1 MNAEWRWDFAIEIL
15 PNMLWATLNT
25 ILAAGIGY
33 AIAAI
38 MGLIFL
44 LGQRTPIKIVNI
56 INREIVEF
64 IRSTPLLIQLFFVY
78 FVLPQFGITLS
89 AWVCGM
95 ITIGLHF
102 GTYLSEV
109 YRGALE
115 GVPKTQWEACR
126 ALNFSTFYTYRKIV
140 LPQAFPIAIPGMGNY
155 LVGIFKD
162 TPLLSTIGVA
172 ELFHAATAVGG
183 YHYRYLEPYTIVGII
198 FLTLSIPAAIWIRI
212 IVKFSDVTKQYGDLV
227 VLDKL
232 NLEIKKNEMV
242 SIIGPSGSGKTTV
255 LRVLMT
261 LEKINQGVIHLDG
274 EPLTHMDKDGSL
286 VEASEKYL
294 RERRSKIGMV
304 FQQFNLFPHMTA
316 LQNCIEAPIEVLG
329 MRKEEAEERALELLE
344 LVGLTDKKDQHP
356 SRLSGGQQQRVAIA
370 RALAMRP
377 KVMLLDEIT
386 SALDPEVVGEVL
398 NVIRSLNKEHSL
410 TMIMVTHQMGFAR
423 EISDRVCFFNEGKI
437 FEQGPP
443 EKLFGD
449 PQNDRTKQF
458 LHAVLD
464 AN

>member
-15 PNMLWATLNT
+15 PQMLWATLNT

-33 AIAAI
+33 AIAAVV
-38 MGLIFL
+38 GLLFL
-44 LGQRTPIKIVNI
+44 VGQRTPIKIINM

-126 ALNFSTFYTYRKIV
+126 ALNFSMFYTYRKIV

-198 FLTLSIPAAIWIRI
+198 FLTLSIPAAIWIRKI
-212 IVKFSDVTKQYGDLV
+212 EKNV
-227 VLDKL
+227 
-232 NLEIKKNEMV
+232 NLSQGKIKK
-242 SIIGPSGSGKTTV
+242 
-255 LRVLMT
+255 
-261 LEKINQGVIHLDG
+261 
-274 EPLTHMDKDGSL
+274 
-286 VEASEKYL
+286 
-294 RERRSKIGMV
+294 
-304 FQQFNLFPHMTA
+304 
-316 LQNCIEAPIEVLG
+316 
-329 MRKEEAEERALELLE
+329 
-344 LVGLTDKKDQHP
+344 
-356 SRLSGGQQQRVAIA
+356 
-370 RALAMRP
+370 
-377 KVMLLDEIT
+377 
-386 SALDPEVVGEVL
+386 
-398 NVIRSLNKEHSL
+398 
-410 TMIMVTHQMGFAR
+410 
-423 EISDRVCFFNEGKI
+423 
-437 FEQGPP
+437 EQ
-443 EKLFGD
+443 L
-449 PQNDRTKQF
+449 
-458 LHAVLD
+458 
-464 AN
+464 

>member
-33 AIAAI
+33 AIAAVV
-38 MGLIFL
+38 GLLFL

-115 GVPKTQWEACR
+115 GVPRTQWEACR

-198 FLTLSIPAAIWIRI
+198 FLTLSIPAAIWIRKI
-212 IVKFSDVTKQYGDLV
+212 EKNV
-227 VLDKL
+227 
-232 NLEIKKNEMV
+232 NLAQGKIKK
-242 SIIGPSGSGKTTV
+242 
-255 LRVLMT
+255 
-261 LEKINQGVIHLDG
+261 
-274 EPLTHMDKDGSL
+274 
-286 VEASEKYL
+286 
-294 RERRSKIGMV
+294 
-304 FQQFNLFPHMTA
+304 
-316 LQNCIEAPIEVLG
+316 
-329 MRKEEAEERALELLE
+329 
-344 LVGLTDKKDQHP
+344 
-356 SRLSGGQQQRVAIA
+356 
-370 RALAMRP
+370 
-377 KVMLLDEIT
+377 
-386 SALDPEVVGEVL
+386 
-398 NVIRSLNKEHSL
+398 
-410 TMIMVTHQMGFAR
+410 
-423 EISDRVCFFNEGKI
+423 
-437 FEQGPP
+437 EQ
-443 EKLFGD
+443 L
-449 PQNDRTKQF
+449 
-458 LHAVLD
+458 
-464 AN
+464 

>member
-15 PNMLWATLNT
+15 PQMLLATLNT

-38 MGLIFL
+38 VGLLFL
-44 LGQRTPIKIVNI
+44 LGQRTPIKIVNM

-126 ALNFSTFYTYRKIV
+126 ALNFTTFYTYRRIV

-183 YHYRYLEPYTIVGII
+183 YHYRYLEPYTIVGLI
-198 FLTLSIPAAIWIRI
+198 FLSLLIPASMWII
-212 IVKFSDVTKQYGDLV
+212 KIEKNV
-227 VLDKL
+227 
-232 NLEIKKNEMV
+232 NLAQGKIKK
-242 SIIGPSGSGKTTV
+242 
-255 LRVLMT
+255 
-261 LEKINQGVIHLDG
+261 
-274 EPLTHMDKDGSL
+274 
-286 VEASEKYL
+286 
-294 RERRSKIGMV
+294 
-304 FQQFNLFPHMTA
+304 
-316 LQNCIEAPIEVLG
+316 
-329 MRKEEAEERALELLE
+329 
-344 LVGLTDKKDQHP
+344 
-356 SRLSGGQQQRVAIA
+356 
-370 RALAMRP
+370 
-377 KVMLLDEIT
+377 
-386 SALDPEVVGEVL
+386 
-398 NVIRSLNKEHSL
+398 
-410 TMIMVTHQMGFAR
+410 
-423 EISDRVCFFNEGKI
+423 
-437 FEQGPP
+437 
-443 EKLFGD
+443 
-449 PQNDRTKQF
+449 
-458 LHAVLD
+458 
-464 AN
+464 

>member
-38 MGLIFL
+38 VGLLFL
-44 LGQRTPIKIVNI
+44 LGQRTPIKIVNMV
-56 INREIVEF
+56 NREIVEF

-126 ALNFSTFYTYRKIV
+126 ALNFTTFYTYRRIV

-198 FLTLSIPAAIWIRI
+198 FLILSVPAAMGIR
-212 IVKFSDVTKQYGDLV
+212 
-227 VLDKL
+227 KL
-232 NLEIKKNEMV
+232 ESSVNKSK
-242 SIIGPSGSGKTTV
+242 
-255 LRVLMT
+255 
-261 LEKINQGVIHLDG
+261 
-274 EPLTHMDKDGSL
+274 
-286 VEASEKYL
+286 
-294 RERRSKIGMV
+294 ER
-304 FQQFNLFPHMTA
+304 
-316 LQNCIEAPIEVLG
+316 
-329 MRKEEAEERALELLE
+329 
-344 LVGLTDKKDQHP
+344 
-356 SRLSGGQQQRVAIA
+356 
-370 RALAMRP
+370 
-377 KVMLLDEIT
+377 
-386 SALDPEVVGEVL
+386 
-398 NVIRSLNKEHSL
+398 
-410 TMIMVTHQMGFAR
+410 
-423 EISDRVCFFNEGKI
+423 
-437 FEQGPP
+437 
-443 EKLFGD
+443 
-449 PQNDRTKQF
+449 
-458 LHAVLD
+458 
-464 AN
+464 

>member
-15 PNMLWATLNT
+15 PQMLWATLNT

-38 MGLIFL
+38 VGLLFL
-44 LGQRTPIKIVNI
+44 LGQRTPIKIVNM

-115 GVPKTQWEACR
+115 GIPKSQWEACR

-198 FLTLSIPAAIWIRI
+198 FLALSIPAAIWIRKI
-212 IVKFSDVTKQYGDLV
+212 EKNV
-227 VLDKL
+227 
-232 NLEIKKNEMV
+232 NLAQGKIKK
-242 SIIGPSGSGKTTV
+242 
-255 LRVLMT
+255 
-261 LEKINQGVIHLDG
+261 
-274 EPLTHMDKDGSL
+274 
-286 VEASEKYL
+286 
-294 RERRSKIGMV
+294 
-304 FQQFNLFPHMTA
+304 
-316 LQNCIEAPIEVLG
+316 
-329 MRKEEAEERALELLE
+329 
-344 LVGLTDKKDQHP
+344 
-356 SRLSGGQQQRVAIA
+356 
-370 RALAMRP
+370 
-377 KVMLLDEIT
+377 
-386 SALDPEVVGEVL
+386 
-398 NVIRSLNKEHSL
+398 
-410 TMIMVTHQMGFAR
+410 
-423 EISDRVCFFNEGKI
+423 
-437 FEQGPP
+437 EQ
-443 EKLFGD
+443 L
-449 PQNDRTKQF
+449 
-458 LHAVLD
+458 
-464 AN
+464 

>member
-33 AIAAI
+33 AIAVI
-38 MGLIFL
+38 VGLLFL

-198 FLTLSIPAAIWIRI
+198 FLTLSIPAAIWIRKI
-212 IVKFSDVTKQYGDLV
+212 EKNV
-227 VLDKL
+227 
-232 NLEIKKNEMV
+232 NLAQGKIKK
-242 SIIGPSGSGKTTV
+242 
-255 LRVLMT
+255 
-261 LEKINQGVIHLDG
+261 
-274 EPLTHMDKDGSL
+274 
-286 VEASEKYL
+286 
-294 RERRSKIGMV
+294 
-304 FQQFNLFPHMTA
+304 
-316 LQNCIEAPIEVLG
+316 
-329 MRKEEAEERALELLE
+329 
-344 LVGLTDKKDQHP
+344 
-356 SRLSGGQQQRVAIA
+356 
-370 RALAMRP
+370 
-377 KVMLLDEIT
+377 
-386 SALDPEVVGEVL
+386 
-398 NVIRSLNKEHSL
+398 
-410 TMIMVTHQMGFAR
+410 
-423 EISDRVCFFNEGKI
+423 
-437 FEQGPP
+437 EQ
-443 EKLFGD
+443 L
-449 PQNDRTKQF
+449 
-458 LHAVLD
+458 
-464 AN
+464 

>member
-15 PNMLWATLNT
+15 PQMLLATLNT
-25 ILAAGIGY
+25 ILAAGVGY
-33 AIAAI
+33 AIATI
-38 MGLIFL
+38 VGLLFL

-183 YHYRYLEPYTIVGII
+183 YHYRYLEPYTIVGLI
-198 FLTLSIPAAIWIRI
+198 FLILSIPAAIWIRKI
-212 IVKFSDVTKQYGDLV
+212 ERNVNVAQGK
-227 VLDKL
+227 
-232 NLEIKKNEMV
+232 IKK
-242 SIIGPSGSGKTTV
+242 
-255 LRVLMT
+255 
-261 LEKINQGVIHLDG
+261 
-274 EPLTHMDKDGSL
+274 
-286 VEASEKYL
+286 
-294 RERRSKIGMV
+294 
-304 FQQFNLFPHMTA
+304 
-316 LQNCIEAPIEVLG
+316 
-329 MRKEEAEERALELLE
+329 
-344 LVGLTDKKDQHP
+344 
-356 SRLSGGQQQRVAIA
+356 
-370 RALAMRP
+370 
-377 KVMLLDEIT
+377 
-386 SALDPEVVGEVL
+386 
-398 NVIRSLNKEHSL
+398 
-410 TMIMVTHQMGFAR
+410 
-423 EISDRVCFFNEGKI
+423 
-437 FEQGPP
+437 EQ
-443 EKLFGD
+443 L
-449 PQNDRTKQF
+449 
-458 LHAVLD
+458 
-464 AN
+464 

>member
-15 PNMLWATLNT
+15 PQMLWATLNT

-38 MGLIFL
+38 VGLLFL

-64 IRSTPLLIQLFFVY
+64 IRSTPLLIQLFFIY

-183 YHYRYLEPYTIVGII
+183 YHYRYLEPYTIVGLI
-198 FLTLSIPAAIWIRI
+198 FLTLSIPAAMWIRKI
-212 IVKFSDVTKQYGDLV
+212 EKNV
-227 VLDKL
+227 
-232 NLEIKKNEMV
+232 NLAQGKIKK
-242 SIIGPSGSGKTTV
+242 
-255 LRVLMT
+255 
-261 LEKINQGVIHLDG
+261 
-274 EPLTHMDKDGSL
+274 
-286 VEASEKYL
+286 
-294 RERRSKIGMV
+294 
-304 FQQFNLFPHMTA
+304 
-316 LQNCIEAPIEVLG
+316 
-329 MRKEEAEERALELLE
+329 
-344 LVGLTDKKDQHP
+344 
-356 SRLSGGQQQRVAIA
+356 
-370 RALAMRP
+370 
-377 KVMLLDEIT
+377 
-386 SALDPEVVGEVL
+386 
-398 NVIRSLNKEHSL
+398 
-410 TMIMVTHQMGFAR
+410 
-423 EISDRVCFFNEGKI
+423 
-437 FEQGPP
+437 EQ
-443 EKLFGD
+443 L
-449 PQNDRTKQF
+449 
-458 LHAVLD
+458 
-464 AN
+464 

>member
-33 AIAAI
+33 AIAAVV
-38 MGLIFL
+38 GLLFL
-44 LGQRTPIKIVNI
+44 LGQRTPIKIVNM

-126 ALNFSTFYTYRKIV
+126 ALNFSTFYTYRRIV

-198 FLTLSIPAAIWIRI
+198 FLTLSIPAAIWIRKI
-212 IVKFSDVTKQYGDLV
+212 EKNV
-227 VLDKL
+227 
-232 NLEIKKNEMV
+232 NLAQGKIKK
-242 SIIGPSGSGKTTV
+242 
-255 LRVLMT
+255 
-261 LEKINQGVIHLDG
+261 
-274 EPLTHMDKDGSL
+274 
-286 VEASEKYL
+286 
-294 RERRSKIGMV
+294 
-304 FQQFNLFPHMTA
+304 
-316 LQNCIEAPIEVLG
+316 
-329 MRKEEAEERALELLE
+329 
-344 LVGLTDKKDQHP
+344 
-356 SRLSGGQQQRVAIA
+356 
-370 RALAMRP
+370 
-377 KVMLLDEIT
+377 
-386 SALDPEVVGEVL
+386 
-398 NVIRSLNKEHSL
+398 
-410 TMIMVTHQMGFAR
+410 
-423 EISDRVCFFNEGKI
+423 
-437 FEQGPP
+437 EQI
-443 EKLFGD
+443 
-449 PQNDRTKQF
+449 
-458 LHAVLD
+458 
-464 AN
+464 

>member
-126 ALNFSTFYTYRKIV
+126 ALNFTTFYTYRRIV

-198 FLTLSIPAAIWIRI
+198 FLILSVPAAMGIRKLENSVNKSQGK
-212 IVKFSDVTKQYGDLV
+212 VK
-227 VLDKL
+227 
-232 NLEIKKNEMV
+232 N
-242 SIIGPSGSGKTTV
+242 
-255 LRVLMT
+255 
-261 LEKINQGVIHLDG
+261 
-274 EPLTHMDKDGSL
+274 
-286 VEASEKYL
+286 
-294 RERRSKIGMV
+294 
-304 FQQFNLFPHMTA
+304 
-316 LQNCIEAPIEVLG
+316 
-329 MRKEEAEERALELLE
+329 
-344 LVGLTDKKDQHP
+344 
-356 SRLSGGQQQRVAIA
+356 
-370 RALAMRP
+370 
-377 KVMLLDEIT
+377 
-386 SALDPEVVGEVL
+386 
-398 NVIRSLNKEHSL
+398 
-410 TMIMVTHQMGFAR
+410 
-423 EISDRVCFFNEGKI
+423 
-437 FEQGPP
+437 
-443 EKLFGD
+443 
-449 PQNDRTKQF
+449 
-458 LHAVLD
+458 
-464 AN
+464 

>member
-15 PNMLWATLNT
+15 PQMLMATLNT
-25 ILAAGIGY
+25 IMAAGIGY

-38 MGLIFL
+38 VGLLFL
-44 LGQRTPIKIVNI
+44 LGQRTQFKIVNV

-126 ALNFSTFYTYRKIV
+126 ALNFTTFYTYRRIV

-198 FLTLSIPAAIWIRI
+198 FLILSVPAAMGIRKLESSVNKSQGK
-212 IVKFSDVTKQYGDLV
+212 VK
-227 VLDKL
+227 
-232 NLEIKKNEMV
+232 N
-242 SIIGPSGSGKTTV
+242 
-255 LRVLMT
+255 
-261 LEKINQGVIHLDG
+261 
-274 EPLTHMDKDGSL
+274 
-286 VEASEKYL
+286 
-294 RERRSKIGMV
+294 
-304 FQQFNLFPHMTA
+304 
-316 LQNCIEAPIEVLG
+316 
-329 MRKEEAEERALELLE
+329 
-344 LVGLTDKKDQHP
+344 
-356 SRLSGGQQQRVAIA
+356 
-370 RALAMRP
+370 
-377 KVMLLDEIT
+377 
-386 SALDPEVVGEVL
+386 
-398 NVIRSLNKEHSL
+398 
-410 TMIMVTHQMGFAR
+410 
-423 EISDRVCFFNEGKI
+423 
-437 FEQGPP
+437 
-443 EKLFGD
+443 
-449 PQNDRTKQF
+449 
-458 LHAVLD
+458 
-464 AN
+464 

>member
-15 PNMLWATLNT
+15 PKMLLATLNT
-25 ILAAGIGY
+25 IMAAGIGY

-38 MGLIFL
+38 VGLLFL
-44 LGQRTPIKIVNI
+44 LGQRTQFKIVNI

-126 ALNFSTFYTYRKIV
+126 ALNFTTFYTYRRIV

-183 YHYRYLEPYTIVGII
+183 YHYRYLEPYTIVGLI
-198 FLTLSIPAAIWIRI
+198 FLILSVPAAIGIR
-212 IVKFSDVTKQYGDLV
+212 
-227 VLDKL
+227 KL
-232 NLEIKKNEMV
+232 ERSVNKAQ
-242 SIIGPSGSGKTTV
+242 GKA
-255 LRVLMT
+255 
-261 LEKINQGVIHLDG
+261 KH
-274 EPLTHMDKDGSL
+274 
-286 VEASEKYL
+286 
-294 RERRSKIGMV
+294 
-304 FQQFNLFPHMTA
+304 
-316 LQNCIEAPIEVLG
+316 
-329 MRKEEAEERALELLE
+329 
-344 LVGLTDKKDQHP
+344 
-356 SRLSGGQQQRVAIA
+356 
-370 RALAMRP
+370 
-377 KVMLLDEIT
+377 
-386 SALDPEVVGEVL
+386 
-398 NVIRSLNKEHSL
+398 
-410 TMIMVTHQMGFAR
+410 
-423 EISDRVCFFNEGKI
+423 
-437 FEQGPP
+437 
-443 EKLFGD
+443 
-449 PQNDRTKQF
+449 
-458 LHAVLD
+458 
-464 AN
+464 

>member
-33 AIAAI
+33 AIAAVV
-38 MGLIFL
+38 GLLFL
-44 LGQRTPIKIVNI
+44 LGQRTPIKLVNM

-126 ALNFSTFYTYRKIV
+126 ALNFSTFYTYRRIV

-198 FLTLSIPAAIWIRI
+198 FLTLSIPAAIWIRKI
-212 IVKFSDVTKQYGDLV
+212 EKNV
-227 VLDKL
+227 
-232 NLEIKKNEMV
+232 NLAQGKIKK
-242 SIIGPSGSGKTTV
+242 
-255 LRVLMT
+255 
-261 LEKINQGVIHLDG
+261 
-274 EPLTHMDKDGSL
+274 
-286 VEASEKYL
+286 
-294 RERRSKIGMV
+294 
-304 FQQFNLFPHMTA
+304 
-316 LQNCIEAPIEVLG
+316 
-329 MRKEEAEERALELLE
+329 
-344 LVGLTDKKDQHP
+344 
-356 SRLSGGQQQRVAIA
+356 
-370 RALAMRP
+370 
-377 KVMLLDEIT
+377 
-386 SALDPEVVGEVL
+386 
-398 NVIRSLNKEHSL
+398 
-410 TMIMVTHQMGFAR
+410 
-423 EISDRVCFFNEGKI
+423 
-437 FEQGPP
+437 EQ
-443 EKLFGD
+443 L
-449 PQNDRTKQF
+449 
-458 LHAVLD
+458 
-464 AN
+464 

>member
-33 AIAAI
+33 AIAAVV
-38 MGLIFL
+38 GLLFL
-44 LGQRTPIKIVNI
+44 LGQRTPIKIINM

-115 GVPKTQWEACR
+115 GVPKTQWETCR

-183 YHYRYLEPYTIVGII
+183 YHYRYLEPYTIVGLI
-198 FLTLSIPAAIWIRI
+198 FLMLSIPAAIWIRKI
-212 IVKFSDVTKQYGDLV
+212 EKNV
-227 VLDKL
+227 
-232 NLEIKKNEMV
+232 NLAQGKIKK
-242 SIIGPSGSGKTTV
+242 
-255 LRVLMT
+255 
-261 LEKINQGVIHLDG
+261 
-274 EPLTHMDKDGSL
+274 
-286 VEASEKYL
+286 
-294 RERRSKIGMV
+294 
-304 FQQFNLFPHMTA
+304 
-316 LQNCIEAPIEVLG
+316 
-329 MRKEEAEERALELLE
+329 
-344 LVGLTDKKDQHP
+344 
-356 SRLSGGQQQRVAIA
+356 
-370 RALAMRP
+370 
-377 KVMLLDEIT
+377 
-386 SALDPEVVGEVL
+386 
-398 NVIRSLNKEHSL
+398 
-410 TMIMVTHQMGFAR
+410 
-423 EISDRVCFFNEGKI
+423 
-437 FEQGPP
+437 EQ
-443 EKLFGD
+443 L
-449 PQNDRTKQF
+449 
-458 LHAVLD
+458 
-464 AN
+464 

>member
-15 PNMLWATLNT
+15 PQMLMATLNT
-25 ILAAGIGY
+25 IMAAGIGY

-38 MGLIFL
+38 VGLLFL
-44 LGQRTPIKIVNI
+44 LGQRTPIKLVNV

-126 ALNFSTFYTYRKIV
+126 ALNFTTFYTYRRIV

-198 FLTLSIPAAIWIRI
+198 FLILSVPAAMGIRKLESSVNKSQGK
-212 IVKFSDVTKQYGDLV
+212 VK
-227 VLDKL
+227 
-232 NLEIKKNEMV
+232 N
-242 SIIGPSGSGKTTV
+242 
-255 LRVLMT
+255 
-261 LEKINQGVIHLDG
+261 
-274 EPLTHMDKDGSL
+274 
-286 VEASEKYL
+286 
-294 RERRSKIGMV
+294 
-304 FQQFNLFPHMTA
+304 
-316 LQNCIEAPIEVLG
+316 
-329 MRKEEAEERALELLE
+329 
-344 LVGLTDKKDQHP
+344 
-356 SRLSGGQQQRVAIA
+356 
-370 RALAMRP
+370 
-377 KVMLLDEIT
+377 
-386 SALDPEVVGEVL
+386 
-398 NVIRSLNKEHSL
+398 
-410 TMIMVTHQMGFAR
+410 
-423 EISDRVCFFNEGKI
+423 
-437 FEQGPP
+437 
-443 EKLFGD
+443 
-449 PQNDRTKQF
+449 
-458 LHAVLD
+458 
-464 AN
+464 

>member
-38 MGLIFL
+38 VGLLFL
-44 LGQRTPIKIVNI
+44 LGQRTPIKIVNM

-198 FLTLSIPAAIWIRI
+198 FLTLSIPAAIWIRKI
-212 IVKFSDVTKQYGDLV
+212 EKDVNFAQGK
-227 VLDKL
+227 
-232 NLEIKKNEMV
+232 IKK
-242 SIIGPSGSGKTTV
+242 
-255 LRVLMT
+255 
-261 LEKINQGVIHLDG
+261 
-274 EPLTHMDKDGSL
+274 
-286 VEASEKYL
+286 
-294 RERRSKIGMV
+294 
-304 FQQFNLFPHMTA
+304 
-316 LQNCIEAPIEVLG
+316 
-329 MRKEEAEERALELLE
+329 
-344 LVGLTDKKDQHP
+344 
-356 SRLSGGQQQRVAIA
+356 
-370 RALAMRP
+370 
-377 KVMLLDEIT
+377 
-386 SALDPEVVGEVL
+386 
-398 NVIRSLNKEHSL
+398 
-410 TMIMVTHQMGFAR
+410 
-423 EISDRVCFFNEGKI
+423 
-437 FEQGPP
+437 EQ
-443 EKLFGD
+443 L
-449 PQNDRTKQF
+449 
-458 LHAVLD
+458 
-464 AN
+464 

>member
-33 AIAAI
+33 AIAAVV
-38 MGLIFL
+38 GLLFL
-44 LGQRTPIKIVNI
+44 LGQRTPIKIINM

-78 FVLPQFGITLS
+78 FVLPQFGIILS

-198 FLTLSIPAAIWIRI
+198 FLTLSIPAAIWIRKI
-212 IVKFSDVTKQYGDLV
+212 EKNV
-227 VLDKL
+227 
-232 NLEIKKNEMV
+232 NLAQGKIKK
-242 SIIGPSGSGKTTV
+242 
-255 LRVLMT
+255 
-261 LEKINQGVIHLDG
+261 
-274 EPLTHMDKDGSL
+274 
-286 VEASEKYL
+286 
-294 RERRSKIGMV
+294 
-304 FQQFNLFPHMTA
+304 
-316 LQNCIEAPIEVLG
+316 
-329 MRKEEAEERALELLE
+329 
-344 LVGLTDKKDQHP
+344 
-356 SRLSGGQQQRVAIA
+356 
-370 RALAMRP
+370 
-377 KVMLLDEIT
+377 
-386 SALDPEVVGEVL
+386 
-398 NVIRSLNKEHSL
+398 
-410 TMIMVTHQMGFAR
+410 
-423 EISDRVCFFNEGKI
+423 
-437 FEQGPP
+437 EQ
-443 EKLFGD
+443 L
-449 PQNDRTKQF
+449 
-458 LHAVLD
+458 
-464 AN
+464 